1 MKLPNIFGYRPGNAG
16 AGGVEFASD
25 DDDDDYPYRVYVKS
39 LAGRTLRPPIR
50 NRREAT
56 WARALAEQER
66 KLAEQE
72 NKSEEVELL
81 LPQLPIGQA
90 QEQAPSPGPLAREHE
105 PSNLEP
111 IYESPLRLL
120 GKACDSRQRKSRA
133 SHRSR
138 RTPRSSQQE
147 DGLPPASA
155 NTMTTLSSARS
166 GVGSLGATRASAL
179 ESLQQIEDEDTIPL
193 PQGWEV
199 LENYVNGVL
208 IGYGS
213 VFAHRS
219 EHLLPTGLTPVPP
232 GTKRNRGHP
241 HLRTHSRASP
251 ISEAGW
257 SEVEVQGKSS
267 VPDLE

>member
-16 AGGVEFASD
+16 AGGVEFDSD

-193 PQGWEV
+193 PRGWEDM
-199 LENYVNGVL
+199 ENYVNGVL

-213 VFAHRS
+213 VFAHQTDRM
-219 EHLLPTGLTPVPP
+219 LPSGLTPVPP
-232 GTKRNRGHP
+232 GTKKKR
-241 HLRTHSRASP
+241 
-251 ISEAGW
+251 SEA
-257 SEVEVQGKSS
+257 EQQGPPGRSTA
-267 VPDLE
+267 PDLE

>member
-16 AGGVEFASD
+16 ARGVEFDSD
-25 DDDDDYPYRVYVKS
+25 DDDDDWPYRVYVKS

-50 NRREAT
+50 SRREAT

-72 NKSEEVELL
+72 NNSEVELQ
-81 LPQLPIGQA
+81 LPQLPKWQT
-90 QEQAPSPGPLAREHE
+90 QEEAVSSGPSARESK
-105 PSNLEP
+105 PSDLEP
-111 IYESPLRLL
+111 IHESPLRLL
-120 GKACDSRQRKSRA
+120 GKACDSRQRKSCT

-138 RTPRSSQQE
+138 RTPRSLQQE

-155 NTMTTLSSARS
+155 NTVTTLSSARS

-193 PQGWEV
+193 PQGWEM
-199 LENYVNGVL
+199 LENYVNGVF

-232 GTKRNRGHP
+232 GTKQQRGHS
-241 HLRTHSRASP
+241 HVRAHFRASP

-257 SEVEVQGKSS
+257 SEAEVQRQSS